1 MLATPSADDLR
12 ELIRL
17 HEIGKLQVTID
28 SSFPMEQA
36 AKAHRRIEA
45 GVDHGK
51 VVLIHAHSKD
61 SLSSKTL

>member
-1 MLATPSADDLR
+1 
-12 ELIRL
+12 
-17 HEIGKLQVTID
+17 
-28 SSFPMEQA
+28 MEQA

-61 SLSSKTL
+61 SLSSKTP